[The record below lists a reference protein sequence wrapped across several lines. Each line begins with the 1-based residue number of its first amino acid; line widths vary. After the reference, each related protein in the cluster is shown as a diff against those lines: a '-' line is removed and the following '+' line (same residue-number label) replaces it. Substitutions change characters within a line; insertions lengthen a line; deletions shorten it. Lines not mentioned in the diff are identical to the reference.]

1 MIFLFLL
8 WTGWKTITLCLPLLV
23 FNVKPVI
30 GSGDLSVLNH
40 PEATVATWLLWFGR
54 GQECSPSYVTNQ
66 QFSLSWFGCGAEWI
80 LFFLRK
86 ILFRTFAF
94 MS

>member
-8 WTGWKTITLCLPLLV
+8 WTGWKTISLCLPLLV

-40 PEATVATWLLWFGR
+40 PEATVATWLLLG
-54 GQECSPSYVTNQ
+54 SYG
-66 QFSLSWFGCGAEWI
+66 LAEPFICDQSAVFIVLGWVW
-80 LFFLRK
+80 
-86 ILFRTFAF
+86 
-94 MS
+94 S